1 MNKVMVSNNLKQDST
16 FQKQKMFKKMKKWNI
31 DLRIRTPPFYAGNKK
46 HLSDMEIIFFKGE
59 K

>member
-1 MNKVMVSNNLKQDST
+1 MVSNNLEYDST

-31 DLRIRTPPFYAGNKK
+31 DLRIRTPRFYAGNNK

>member
-31 DLRIRTPPFYAGNKK
+31 DLRIIEHHPSMLETKN
-46 HLSDMEIIFFKGE
+46 IFLTWK
-59 K
+59 